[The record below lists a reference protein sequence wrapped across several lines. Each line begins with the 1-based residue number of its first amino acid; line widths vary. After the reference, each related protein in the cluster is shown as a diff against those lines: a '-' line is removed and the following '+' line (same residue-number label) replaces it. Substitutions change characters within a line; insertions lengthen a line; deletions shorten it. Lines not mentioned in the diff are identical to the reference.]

1 VLTVRLPGRQP
12 RSARLGG
19 AELRA
24 LAFDAVAPPAE
35 DRTESVAALD
45 DRQRA
50 ELAEQLGYRTIGA
63 ELPEDV
69 SLGDVIQ
76 SMPKSVSSLES
87 IPSLYLIFYFHQ
99 RQAASCGVVCSLPG
113 SVVD

>member
-1 VLTVRLPGRQP
+1 
-12 RSARLGG
+12 LGG

>member
-1 VLTVRLPGRQP
+1 M
-12 RSARLGG
+12 GG

-76 SMPKSVSSLES
+76 SMPKSVSSLEP
-87 IPSLYLIFYFHQ
+87 IPCLYLIFFLHQ
-99 RQAASCGVVCSLPG
+99 RQAVCYGAVCGLLRSGMDGLG
-113 SVVD
+113 RSRA